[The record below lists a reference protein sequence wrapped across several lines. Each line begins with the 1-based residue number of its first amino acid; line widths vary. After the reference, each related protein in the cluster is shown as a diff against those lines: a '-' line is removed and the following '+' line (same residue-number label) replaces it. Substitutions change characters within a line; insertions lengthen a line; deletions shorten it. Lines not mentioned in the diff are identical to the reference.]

1 MMESGTHTLERMVVV
16 HQLSAST
23 HGFPPHPEFDR
34 MLQNN
39 KSALAVTLSIFR
51 NRPTPILQPEC
62 MVVWTESINNTNQL
76 LNNTTQNTQNTH
88 TQSVP
93 LFLLDGWKTNAN
105 YSIPLFHPLQ
115 TKQPPEKSSVRHW
128 YPSTSPMQR
137 RFLRSRPCLPG
148 PKAMPGQQ

>member
-39 KSALAVTLSIFR
+39 KSALAVTLPIFR

-62 MVVWTESINNTNQL
+62 MVGWTESINNTNQL

-93 LFLLDGWKTNAN
+93 LFPPDG
-105 YSIPLFHPLQ
+105 
-115 TKQPPEKSSVRHW
+115 
-128 YPSTSPMQR
+128 
-137 RFLRSRPCLPG
+137 
-148 PKAMPGQQ
+148 